1 MSRSDP
7 ARWLVRLTGALAVA
21 VLASGC
27 ASQTVFNFECERMI
41 NDGLLLTIDV
51 IQISDREEEEIRQVG
66 DEWFYSDLRRQLGS
80 RTRTVAAEGG
90 CRDTVA
96 LARQKGYDRLA
107 IIADYQFEGRQTRA
121 QMEFMDWQGE
131 TMRVRVQ
138 NRYLTITGG

>member
-1 MSRSDP
+1 MSRFDP
-7 ARWLVRLTGALAVA
+7 LRWLRRLAGGLAVA

-27 ASQTVFNFECERMI
+27 ATQVVFNFECERMI

-51 IQISDREEEEIRQVG
+51 VQISDREEEEIRQVG

-80 RTRTVAAEGG
+80 RTKTVAVEGG

-96 LARQKGYDRLA
+96 MPKLKGYGRLA

-121 QMEFMDWQGE
+121 QMEFMDWQGK

-138 NRYLTITGG
+138 NRYLTITGS